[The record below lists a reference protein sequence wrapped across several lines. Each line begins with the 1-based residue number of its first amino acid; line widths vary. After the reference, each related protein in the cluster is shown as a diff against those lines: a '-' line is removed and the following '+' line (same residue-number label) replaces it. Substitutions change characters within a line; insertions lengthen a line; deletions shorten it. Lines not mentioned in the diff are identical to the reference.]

1 MLARFAK
8 PSLGRQL
15 AAMSTAARPK
25 PIQNPDIKHTGVSY
39 FAFKMIFIEFEN
51 DPIFIRFPTS

>member
-1 MLARFAK
+1 MKFGLFKMLARFAK

-25 PIQNPDIKHTGVSY
+25 PIQNPDIKHTGVS
-39 FAFKMIFIEFEN
+39 FKRYKIIVVGLK
-51 DPIFIRFPTS
+51 